1 MNEDFKKHR
10 HTNGIC
16 DEKTPYSTFS
26 YFDSYEHML
35 VIPLVSNK
43 MLMCKYMNKGYM
55 TNVK

>member
-1 MNEDFKKHR
+1 MNEDFKKHG

-16 DEKTPYSTFS
+16 DEKKSTFG

-43 MLMCKYMNKGYM
+43 MLMCKYMKKGYM

>member
-1 MNEDFKKHR
+1 MNEEFKKHR

-16 DEKTPYSTFS
+16 DEKNSTFG

-55 TNVK
+55 TNVN